1 MMKKTKG
8 QVLTKFAAFAAVF
21 ILLAIIAAPKFLNS
35 GSVNNTSQ
43 GSLTLYSE

>member
-1 MMKKTKG
+1 MRKTKG

-21 ILLAIIAAPKFLNS
+21 VLLAVIAAPKFLEADS
-35 GSVNNTSQ
+35 LTHMSQ